1 MTDEPENDAPD
12 AMQAARERI
21 LAAATPH
28 IPFDGWSQ
36 EAIDAAAAAA
46 GIDKHV
52 AKLAFPRGGV
62 DLALFQ
68 HREGDR
74 ALAAELA
81 GLAAS
86 GALRDMRVRERV
98 ALAVRRRLEI
108 AEPQREAVR
117 RAAALFALPIHA
129 ADGARAIWETA
140 DVIWTALG
148 DSSEDLNWY
157 TKRAI
162 LSGVISA
169 SVLYWLNDES
179 AGREASWAF
188 VDRRI
193 DDVMRF
199 EKMKATL
206 NANPLGRLAMA
217 GPNWLAS
224 RIRKPGG
231 GGAEETGAPSD
242 LPG

>member
-1 MTDEPENDAPD
+1 MTETSHAGGD
-12 AMQAARERI
+12 AMLAAQRRI
-21 LAAATPH
+21 LAAALPH
-28 IPFDGWSQ
+28 VPFDGWSQ
-36 EAIDAAAAAA
+36 ATIDAAAAEA
-46 GIDKHV
+46 GVDRHV

-74 ALAAELA
+74 ALAALLSDLA
-81 GLAAS
+81 ES
-86 GALRDMRVRERV
+86 GALQAMRVRDRV
-98 ALAVRRRLEI
+98 AMAVRKRLEL

-140 DVIWTALG
+140 DAIWTALG
-148 DSSEDLNWY
+148 DPSEDLNWY

-169 SVLYWLNDES
+169 STLYWLNDDGE
-179 AGREASWAF
+179 GRVASWAF
-188 VDRRI
+188 IDRRI
-193 DDVMRF
+193 EDVMRF
-199 EKMKATL
+199 EKVKSAV
-206 NANPLGRLAMA
+206 NANPLGKLAMA
-217 GPNWLAS
+217 GPNWLA
-224 RIRKPGG
+224 RKIRKPG
-231 GGAEETGAPSD
+231 AAPVDAPSD